1 MGQDFKW
8 HMHQMNQYVSITN
21 STNGSTSPST
31 VDLTNHSSSSV
42 QRLQNI
48 SNAIADRLSSVSS
61 TSSSYAFLAGST
73 SSTATSTIEHLDA
86 EPWNWWFLLLVT
98 LYCIVMVGGVFGNAS
113 LIITLYT
120 QSSARLRNPLLVA
133 VCVADLLVTGIAAPI
148 TIVTMAMLAHQSWN
162 APSALACKS
171 THFLQVCFTNKK
183 MYCKLEIQA

>member
-1 MGQDFKW
+1 MGQDLKW
-8 HMHQMNQYVSITN
+8 HMHQLNQFVSIIN

-31 VDLTNHSSSSV
+31 VDPTHHSSSSV
-42 QRLQNI
+42 QRLHNI

-61 TSSSYAFLAGST
+61 PSSSFAFLAGGST

-86 EPWNWWFLLLVT
+86 EPWNWWFLLLVI
-98 LYCIVMVGGVFGNAS
+98 LYCIVMFGGVFGNGS

-148 TIVTMAMLAHQSWN
+148 TIVTMAMLAHQTWN
-162 APSALACKS
+162 APSAIACKS
-171 THFLQVCFTNKK
+171 TQFLQVSLATTKKNCF
-183 MYCKLEIQA
+183 